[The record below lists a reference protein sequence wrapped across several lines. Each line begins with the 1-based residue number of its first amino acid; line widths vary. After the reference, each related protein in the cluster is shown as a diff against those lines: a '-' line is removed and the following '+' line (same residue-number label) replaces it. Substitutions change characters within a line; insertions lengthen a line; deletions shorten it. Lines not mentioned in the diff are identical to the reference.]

1 MCNDSSSFSNMKKL
15 EPPLRVMLGD
25 RYGLEGM
32 AEGTVVIKT
41 LLPDGGT
48 IICRLENAVFAPTVC
63 LMFAKHPLQGAQPD
77 STKLD
82 VKL

>member
-1 MCNDSSSFSNMKKL
+1 
-15 EPPLRVMLGD
+15 MLGD
-25 RYGLEGM
+25 RYSLEGM
-32 AEGTVVIKT
+32 AEGTVVIET

-48 IICRLENAVFAPTVC
+48 IIRRLENAVFVPTVG
-63 LMFAKHPLQGAQPD
+63 LLSPKHPLQGAQPD